1 MTGRPSVTIVDYGRG
16 NLLSVGRAFE
26 QAGADVVITDDA
38 RVIAEAARVV
48 VPGVGAFGDAM
59 NELSARDLIEPLKS
73 YAGTG
78 LPILGVCVGMQIL
91 FDGGEEFGENAGLG
105 LLPGSVT
112 PIAGRSK
119 MRLKI
124 PHIGWDRLIPASS
137 WDGTILAGLGDD
149 PYCYFVHSFAA
160 VPENPSDLLS
170 QSVYGDITLT
180 AAVRRGNVWGCQFHP
195 EKSGPVGL
203 KIISNFLELT
213 RVS

>member
-16 NLLSVGRAFE
+16 NLFSVGRAFE
-26 QAGADVVITDDA
+26 QAGADVVMTNDA
-38 RVIAEAARVV
+38 RVIADAARVV

-59 NELSARDLIEPLKS
+59 NELSDRDLIEPLKS

-78 LPILGVCVGMQIL
+78 LPMLGVCVGMQIL
-91 FDGGEEFGENAGLG
+91 FDSGEEFGENAGLG

-112 PIAGRSK
+112 PIAGRSGV
-119 MRLKI
+119 RLKI
-124 PHIGWDRLIPASS
+124 PHIGWNRLIPATS
-137 WDGTILAGLGDD
+137 WDGTILSGLGDD

-170 QSVYGDITLT
+170 QSVYGDVTLT

-195 EKSGPVGL
+195 EKSGPTGL

-213 RVS
+213 QVS